1 MRTTIKRYVLSI
13 ALAATT
19 TLSMQATA
27 PASVSA
33 RQPSAASVAPVAPV
47 RAKPLVLAVATSV
60 DIADVTITRAA
71 SGLIDKPQ
79 SFTAVVTPANATLP
93 ITFTWQADDQT
104 LLTVTP
110 GSITSTATF
119 TWTTAGTKSITVTAK
134 NESSTVTKTFTIT
147 LSADFNLTILHTND
161 VHAPAGALRRRR
173 HIELREQP
181 QQQ

>member
-1 MRTTIKRYVLSI
+1 M
-13 ALAATT
+13 
-19 TLSMQATA
+19 
-27 PASVSA
+27 
-33 RQPSAASVAPVAPV
+33 
-47 RAKPLVLAVATSV
+47 AVATSV

-104 LLTVTP
+104 PLTVTP

-119 TWTTAGTKSITVTAK
+119 TWTTAGTKSITVTAE

-161 VHAPAGALRRRR
+161 VHARLVPYGVGGTSSCVNNLNSNSVCIAGTARLSTKIKEIRSQVDNS
-173 HIELREQP
+173 L
-181 QQQ
+181 